1 MAKIKEFLRS
11 LSLIQIV
18 FFLIAVLS
26 LIIFLVLTV
35 WCNSRIESLE
45 DQQAAKRWSEE
56 GGYAQVSGFFA
67 RDIVVDDFQIRSFEN
82 QLETAL
88 SDAAVV
94 NENENARLYIDA
106 YSSQGKIKV
115 VSQQGEVEANAI
127 GIGGDFFY
135 FHPLQL
141 AGGRYFSGDELM
153 QDFIILDEEAAW
165 QLFGS
170 NDIEG
175 MSVMIGG
182 IPHYVAGV
190 VRKEKGRFAE
200 GAGLQDTVVYVS
212 DDTLSQYGISEGI
225 SCYEVVAPNPV
236 KGFVYNTLKEKFG
249 VDEKDMLVVENS
261 SRYSLEATIPV
272 VLDFGTRSMQ
282 NAAMHFPYWE
292 NVARGYEDIRAVV
305 LLFQFLFLMIFS
317 VILLVFL
324 IIKWKNRKYTMKDI
338 WNYLMDKKD
347 RALER
352 FRAEKNKR
360 EEF

>member
-1 MAKIKEFLRS
+1 MAKIREFLRNLS
-11 LSLIQIV
+11 PVQIFLSLVSVI
-18 FFLIAVLS
+18 S
-26 LIIFLVLTV
+26 LIIFLILTV
-35 WCNSRIESLE
+35 WCNSRINHLQ
-45 DQQAAKRWSEE
+45 DQQAAKRWSKE

-67 RDIVVDDFQIRSFEN
+67 RDVEIDDFRIRNFEN

-88 SDAAVV
+88 ADAAVV

-106 YSSQGKIKV
+106 YSAQGKITIV
-115 VSQQGEVEANAI
+115 GSQGEVEADAV

-141 AGGRYFSGDELM
+141 ASGRYFSGDELM
-153 QDFIILDEEAAW
+153 QDFVILDEEASW

-190 VRKEKGRFAE
+190 VRKEEGRFAE
-200 GAGLQDTVVYVS
+200 GAGLSGTVAYVS
-212 DDTLSQYGISEGI
+212 ETTLSQYGISEGI
-225 SCYEVVAPNPV
+225 NCYELVAPNPV
-236 KGFVYNTLKEKFG
+236 KGFVYQTLKEKFG
-249 VDEKDMLVVENS
+249 VDEKDMIVVENS
-261 SRYSLEATIPV
+261 ARYKLTSIIPV

-282 NAAMHFPYWE
+282 NAAVHFPYWE
-292 NVARGYEDIRAVV
+292 NVARGYEDVRAAV
-305 LLFQFLFLMIFS
+305 LLFQTFFLLVPS

-324 IIKWKNRKYTMKDI
+324 CIMWKNRKYKAKDI
-338 WNYLMDKKD
+338 WIYLMDKKD

-352 FRAEKNKR
+352 ARARKSSQED
-360 EEF
+360 F

>member
-26 LIIFLVLTV
+26 LTIFWVLTV
-35 WCNSRIESLE
+35 WCNSRIENLE

-106 YSSQGKIKV
+106 YSSQGKITI

-225 SCYEVVAPNPV
+225 SCYEVVSPNPV

-261 SRYSLEATIPV
+261 SRYSLESTIPV

-282 NAAMHFPYWE
+282 NAAIHFPYWE